1 MDRPRAERRDV
12 PHPAGSRPS
21 DNNGPTGSS
30 QPPAENSQP
39 TQDQDDNTTSGDPIV
54 IKIGHTDSSTRST
67 PVWSEWI
74 GQYLEEKAPG
84 RFKVEVYPDGQL
96 GDSPDMVAGVKLGT
110 LTMEFDLSSVVSSIS
125 GPASSCVDLPFLYPT
140 YEDWE
145 KGTFENGGLEL
156 FNETLADAGY
166 YCIGMYYNGMRQ
178 VISRT
183 GCYHNSDDLK
193 GQKIRIAQDELNI
206 EMWKD
211 MGANPTPM
219 SWGEVITSLSTGT
232 VEALDHSLGV
242 FNDFSIHEIAPYVTI
257 TNHASSP
264 FPIVCSLDWINSLSA
279 EDRALIEE
287 AVTLACKQQR
297 DEERANEMS
306 YIQRFKD
313 EGATVEE
320 LTDEEVAA
328 FKESVQ
334 PLYDMW
340 RERIGDE
347 MMDRWLAT
355 VPQ

>member
-1 MDRPRAERRDV
+1 MKMKKWITLALS
-12 PHPAGSRPS
+12 AALCFTLLSSCSRPS
-21 DNNGPTGSS
+21 TSGGSS
-30 QPPAENSQP
+30 PAPSSSQSGGSE
-39 TQDQDDNTTSGDPIV
+39 TTSDPIV

-67 PVWSEWI
+67 HVWSVWI
-74 GQYLEEKAPG
+74 GEYLEEKAPG

-110 LTMEFDLSSVVSSIS
+110 LTMEFDLSSVVSSVT
-125 GPASSCVDLPFLYPT
+125 GAASSCVDLPFLYPT

-156 FNETLADAGY
+156 FNETIADAGY
-166 YCIGMYYNGMRQ
+166 YCLGMYYNGMRQ

-183 GCYHNSDDLK
+183 GCYHNSDDLH

-206 EMWKD
+206 EMWNA
-211 MGANPTPM
+211 MGAAPTPM

-232 VEALDHSLGV
+232 IEALDHSLGV
-242 FNDFSIHEIAPYVTI
+242 FNDFSLHEIAPYITL

-264 FPIVCSLDWINSLSA
+264 FPIICSLDWFKSLSA
-279 EDRALIEE
+279 EDQALIQE

-297 DEERANEMS
+297 DEECANEMD

-328 FKESVQ
+328 FKAAVQ
-334 PLYDMW
+334 PVYDKW
-340 RERIGDE
+340 RAKVGDE
-347 MMDRWLAT
+347 MMDLWLAT